1 MTKRQATP
9 VLLPFSLLIST
20 FVFVVLLIFLYMIPL
35 LLSLFL
41 GLEALLSCFE
51 PLLFCK
57 YEKPEY
63 HTMNDIQIDES
74 EHT

>member
-9 VLLPFSLLIST
+9 VLLPFPLLIST

-51 PLLFCK
+51 PLLFANTK
-57 YEKPEY
+57 NPN
-63 HTMNDIQIDES
+63 TTQ
-74 EHT
+74 